1 MQNVSAI
8 IRKIISIPWL
18 PYVLALVGGF
28 VYVFHAVLIAHTKT
42 SFLDEGLYLY
52 KGYLF
57 VNGLQTPFADYGVW
71 TNHAILSF
79 LIPGYI
85 QKWFGPGLE
94 TGRYFMIFL
103 SLFTLLGLWVFARR
117 WGNLWWAVG
126 VVWVMALNPAEI
138 KVHTLVLS
146 EGPIAAMLVWIVV
159 LTVGEKRPLWQ
170 ILLGASLTAPLV
182 LTRENMAFVP
192 PILFLYIFWQHGWT
206 TGFLATLCAGLLF
219 LGGNAFYFPDNL
231 KFWVTRVPGFLAQF
245 MSPWQMPSPG
255 VVEAIPEPEE
265 SNLYRMIL
273 YFLLTFR
280 LHFVALV
287 GALTVW
293 LLWPFQGMRPF
304 TERMRAAIFL
314 SVLLVVLY
322 VSHIQAAFFGEFC
335 ISCILLYVGYFDVLG
350 LMLLV
355 IALPFILKELTPF
368 RRAIIF
374 AVITLLVLGIG
385 FSSHEDLS
393 ADFAR
398 AMIERLDKVY
408 LWNALLFRTG
418 LSPLLL
424 FRTSFV
430 LLAGMFVLVIGGI
443 ALWLMYR
450 RINGGQAAGRKLG
463 FFALNAFL
471 ITGLILSPTGLLG
484 GGSDFFN
491 CDGSDVIASYERA
504 GRELST
510 VIKPGSKIY
519 WEGRLLSIFLY
530 LPTVQIYPPQMN
542 HVHSFYKGGDA
553 DTLFRFSHW
562 NEDLARKWLEEADY
576 IMLQNTE
583 RVYLT
588 DEMLES
594 GDYVKVMA
602 SPKAERCRWQSV
614 INVYQRAEP

>member
-1 MQNVSAI
+1 MQSVSVLTK
-8 IRKIISIPWL
+8 KIISLPWL
-18 PYVLALVGGF
+18 PYVIALTGGL
-28 VYVFHAVLIAHTKT
+28 VYILHALLIAHTKT

-103 SLFTLLGLWVFARR
+103 SLFTLFGLWVFARR
-117 WGNLWWAVG
+117 WGNLWWAAG
-126 VVWVMALNPAEI
+126 MVWVMALNPAEI

-170 ILLGASLTAPLV
+170 ILLGAALTAPLV

-192 PILFLYIFWQHGWT
+192 PILFLYIFWQHGWK
-206 TGFLATLCAGLLF
+206 TGFLAVLCAGVLF
-219 LGGNAFYFPDNL
+219 LGGNAFYFPENL
-231 KFWVTRVPGFLAQF
+231 KFWSRRVPGFLAQF
-245 MSPWQMPSPG
+245 MQAWQMPNAG
-255 VVEAIPEPEE
+255 VEGSIPEAEE

-287 GALTVW
+287 SAVTVW
-293 LLWPFQGMRPF
+293 LLWPFQGMWSF

-322 VSHIQAAFFGEFC
+322 VAHIQAAFFGEFC

-355 IALPFILKELTPF
+355 IAWPFLLKELTPL
-368 RRAIIF
+368 RRVVVFGVMA
-374 AVITLLVLGIG
+374 LLILGIG
-385 FSSHEDLS
+385 FSTHEDLS

-398 AMIERLDKVY
+398 AMIERMDKVY

-418 LSPLLL
+418 LPHLLL

-430 LLAGMFVLVIGGI
+430 LLVSLFVLVVGGI
-443 ALWLMYR
+443 ALWVAYR
-450 RINGGQAAGRKLG
+450 RSNGGQDAGRKIG
-463 FFALNAFL
+463 VVALNAFL
-471 ITGLILSPTGLLG
+471 MMGLILSPTGILG
-484 GGSDFFN
+484 GGSDFFG

-504 GRELST
+504 GRELSA
-510 VIKPGSKIY
+510 VIEPGSKIY

-530 LPTVQIYPPQMN
+530 LPDVQIYPPQMN
-542 HVHSFYKGGDA
+542 HVHSFYKGGDS
-553 DTLFRFSHW
+553 DILFRFGQW

-576 IMLQNTE
+576 IMFQPEE
-583 RVYLT
+583 RIYLS
-588 DEMLES
+588 DEILES

-614 INVYQRAEP
+614 INVYQRVEP